1 MAKKSE
7 ESRKPASLKDK
18 LLSLTWNELRAWSD
32 SRSVD
37 RGRGYLSNVDDPV
50 MFDDGSF
57 VSVVHGGDD
66 YYTRLRL
73 DEDGRLQG
81 ECSCPVGYRC
91 KHTVALALVC
101 AKLLQEGKEIEK
113 ADMADRKWKKALE
126 EIDCAQDDDFD
137 EEDFDEDFEGDEEDF
152 DEDEDFDDEDDSDDV
167 GQGNRRGGE
176 IREESIEKAKKSRS
190 SKGGDSVRDYLAG
203 LSDGRLRELMD
214 ELLNEVPE
222 VRAYL
227 SHKIDVEK
235 ASDSELVRR
244 ARSAIKNATSGS
256 FYYWDWRHGDGDLP
270 DYSLI
275 EEYFGR
281 LAKAGAWEVL
291 MELGDELKSRVLDQ
305 EERSNDEDGEIS
317 SQASGCL
324 DIVARAVM
332 ASDLDPVEKVKWEK
346 KIHSGD
352 EYCVTEN
359 MEVSY
364 LDALET
370 DKAGWSSVADYL
382 LGKDREVY
390 EVGET
395 GRRGNPKEIVTALE
409 RAGRAE
415 EAISLF
421 KEELGNASYQTELI
435 DLLLRLGRRSEAE
448 VVCRQNLE
456 TETVSGYGQSVFL
469 NRLRKLGEENGDAK
483 TVAVCDLV
491 SFLSY
496 PRVESYQQLQESS
509 GKVKAWKRVREYALR
524 YLETGDDLAN
534 EEKWP
539 LPPLPVKMP
548 KPDESRFPDYSALIQ
563 ISILEKRTGDVLSW
577 YKKVLES
584 KAKGTR
590 NPYGYDYSDSL
601 SWDVADAVSAKFPD
615 EANAIWMSHVKSNLA
630 YTGDSYYRVICS
642 ALAKM
647 RPVMKG
653 QGKLSE
659 WQKIVEDIRTQY
671 KRRLNLMKLLR
682 QMESDG
688 DSFISKW
695 KE

>member
-7 ESRKPASLKDK
+7 ESTKPVSLKEK
-18 LLSLTWNELRAWSD
+18 LLSLTWDELRAWSD

-37 RGRGYLSNVDDPV
+37 RARGYLSNVDEPV

-73 DEDGRLQG
+73 DENGKLQG

-126 EIDCAQDDDFD
+126 EIDYAQDD
-137 EEDFDEDFEGDEEDF
+137 EFDEDYEDDEEDF

-167 GQGNRRGGE
+167 GQGNRRGSE
-176 IREESIEKAKKSRS
+176 IREDSIGKAKVSRS
-190 SKGGDSVRDYLAG
+190 SKDGDPVRKYLAG
-203 LSDGRLRELMD
+203 LPDGRLRELMD

-222 VRAYL
+222 VLAYL

-235 ASDSELVRR
+235 ASDAELVRR
-244 ARSAIKNATSGS
+244 ARSAIKNATSGG

-270 DYSLI
+270 DYSLV

-281 LAKAGAWEVL
+281 LAKAGSWEVL
-291 MELGDELKSRVLDQ
+291 MELGDELKRRALEQ
-305 EERSNDEDGEIS
+305 EERSDDEDGEIS
-317 SQASGCL
+317 SQVSDCL
-324 DIVARAVM
+324 DVVARAVM

-346 KIHSGD
+346 KIHSED

-395 GRRGNPKEIVTALE
+395 GWRGSPKEIVTTLE
-409 RAGRAE
+409 RAGRTE

-421 KEELGNASYQTELI
+421 KKETGNVWCQTELM

-456 TETVSGYGQSVFL
+456 METVSRYGQSDFL
-469 NRLRKLGEENGDAK
+469 NRLRKLGEENGNAK

-491 SFLSY
+491 AFFTY
-496 PRVESYQQLQESS
+496 PRVESYQQLQESAE
-509 GKVKAWKRVREYALR
+509 KVKAWKRVREYVLR

-534 EEKWP
+534 EKKWP
-539 LPPLPVKMP
+539 LPPLPMKMP
-548 KPDESRFPDYSALIQ
+548 EPDESRFPNYSALIE
-563 ISILEKRTGDVLSW
+563 IAILEKRAWDALSW
-577 YKKVLES
+577 YKKALES
-584 KAKGTR
+584 KEKGTLD
-590 NPYGYDYSDSL
+590 PYGYNYSDSL

-682 QMESDG
+682 QMESEGDG
-688 DSFISKW
+688 FISKW